1 MKHDAEVQFTKAYP
15 DLGIKCE
22 DIIIVPVDDDYVDA
36 DEDSISEYVG
46 NELED
51 IYGRSFNYRMAYEI
65 LNMEDLI
72 DDISSRLGRYGN
84 DDDEDGYDDEQ

>member
-15 DLGIKCE
+15 DLGIKS
-22 DIIIVPVDDDYVDA
+22 DDVVIVPVDDDYVDA
-36 DEDSISEYVG
+36 NEDDIIEYVG

-51 IYGRSFNYRMAYEI
+51 IYGASFCYRTAYEI

-84 DDDEDGYDDEQ
+84 DDEDGYDDEQ